1 MFSTKLKELRKEKGY
16 TQSELS
22 KLINSSISKIAMWET
37 GKRDPV
43 KEDLLVLSEL
53 FDVSIDYLLGK
64 SNIKSHVSVKEYD
77 NKQSDLPDKF
87 TTAQDAIKYIL
98 KQPTLMAYG
107 NCDIESLDEEDLID
121 FANDLL
127 EQFKLLSYK
136 YKK

>member
-1 MFSTKLKELRKEKGY
+1 MRNEREILGLKQKEFAEKLNIPPNTYNGY
-16 TQSELS
+16 
-22 KLINSSISKIAMWET
+22 ET
-37 GKRDPV
+37 GKRTPSLDIL
-43 KEDLLVLSEL
+43 KEIAEHLNI
-53 FDVSIDYLLGK
+53 SIDYLLGK
-64 SNIKSHVSVKEYD
+64 SNIKSHDNVKKYD
-77 NKQSDLPDKF
+77 DNQSDLPDKF